1 LIWRKSG
8 RLISERLANASM
20 VKTLI
25 YAAAM
30 IAAAG
35 LAALLAQLFGWL

>member
-1 LIWRKSG
+1 MAEW
-8 RLISERLANASM
+8 
-20 VKTLI
+20 VKMLI
-25 YAAAM
+25 YAAAT

>member
-1 LIWRKSG
+1 MPQW
-8 RLISERLANASM
+8 

-25 YAAAM
+25 YAAAT

-35 LAALLAQLFGWL
+35 LAALLAQLLGWL